1 MKQSSIAH
9 FQLVKIILFTSFL
22 AASLTSIAKDKSL
35 DGQAFEIEMQ
45 AKGSDKPVDNTLTFE
60 SGTFLSAVC
69 VKHDFPQSKYLS
81 YEKDG
86 VTHFEVDAKSYT
98 KGNMIWK
105 GTVNKNG
112 ELEAKATWH
121 KPDAEKPVEFQ
132 IKGSKKK

>member
-1 MKQSSIAH
+1 MVQSLLKH
-9 FQLVKIILFTSFL
+9 LNFFKLVLFAFILSMP
-22 AASLTSIAKDKSL
+22 LTSLAEDESL
-35 DGQAFEIEMQ
+35 DGQAFEIEMLP
-45 AKGSDKPVDNTLTFE
+45 KGSDKPIDNTLTFE

-69 VKHDFPQSKYLS
+69 VKHDFPQSKYIS

-98 KGNMIWK
+98 KGNMSWK
-105 GTVNKNG
+105 GTVNQSG
-112 ELEAKATWH
+112 ELEAKAAWH

>member
-1 MKQSSIAH
+1 MFQSLYTSTKL
-9 FQLVKIILFTSFL
+9 FKVILFS
-22 AASLTSIAKDKSL
+22 SLFAVPLTVSADDNLL
-35 DGQAFEIEMQ
+35 DGQAFEIEML
-45 AKGSDKPVDNTLTFE
+45 AKGSDKPVENTLTFK

-98 KGNMIWK
+98 KGNMNWK
-105 GTVNKNG
+105 GTVNEKG
-112 ELEAKATWH
+112 ELEAKAAWY

-132 IKGSKKK
+132 IKGHKKK